1 MADVV
6 QHRPWAESRRRTFQ
20 MHLSRSSGNVIDNVL
35 NDANVGIGEDEL
47 IGRLLEYVD
56 FFEVFRPRKHALC
69 LRQRRRG
76 ADIIKQKHFRPHAT
90 LTLTS
95 NSVSAAVTMIISS
108 DGFNLANSWAQHTPL
123 IPPPITIFD
132 IVSYEERSPDCPQL
146 CLDVHRIIYTALL
159 FDFFYFVAANGCVLY
174 EQRRRPKAQRRPLRE
189 VR

>member
-1 MADVV
+1 
-6 QHRPWAESRRRTFQ
+6 
-20 MHLSRSSGNVIDNVL
+20 MHLSRSGGNVIDNVL

-56 FFEVFRPRKHALC
+56 FFEVFRPRKDALC

-95 NSVSAAVTMIISS
+95 NRVSAAVTMMISS
-108 DGFNLANSWAQHTPL
+108 DGFNLANSWAQQTPL

-132 IVSYEERSPDCPQL
+132 IVSYEERSPTVRNFVL
-146 CLDVHRIIYTALL
+146 MFTVSFTLL
-159 FDFFYFVAANGCVLY
+159 FYSTFFCCGKWLC
-174 EQRRRPKAQRRPLRE
+174 P
-189 VR
+189 VRTAKKT